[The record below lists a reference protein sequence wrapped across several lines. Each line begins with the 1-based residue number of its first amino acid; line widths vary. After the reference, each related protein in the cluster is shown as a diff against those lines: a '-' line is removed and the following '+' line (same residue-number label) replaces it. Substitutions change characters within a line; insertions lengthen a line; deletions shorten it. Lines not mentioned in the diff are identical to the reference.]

1 MKKIYLIITIA
12 LSLIIINSQEV
23 YATTNQNLT
32 PSINSKYNS
41 YDYVIDKYDMNI
53 IVNENN
59 TLNITETITAYFN
72 VPKHGIFRIIPLKN
86 TITRLDGTTS
96 TNRTQITNL
105 SVDNEYTTSRENG
118 NYKIK
123 IGSADRSLTGE
134 QKYTI
139 KYTYNLG
146 KDPMKDYDE
155 LYYNI
160 IGNEWDTVIGNITFT
175 VTMPKE
181 FNSSKLGF

>member
-12 LSLIIINSQEV
+12 LSLIIINLQEV
-23 YATTNQNLT
+23 YSTTSQNLT

-41 YDYVIDKYDMNI
+41 YDYVIDKYDI
-53 IVNENN
+53 DIVVNENN

-105 SVDNEYTTSRENG
+105 SVDNE
-118 NYKIK
+118 
-123 IGSADRSLTGE
+123 
-134 QKYTI
+134 
-139 KYTYNLG
+139 
-146 KDPMKDYDE
+146 
-155 LYYNI
+155 
-160 IGNEWDTVIGNITFT
+160 
-175 VTMPKE
+175 
-181 FNSSKLGF
+181 